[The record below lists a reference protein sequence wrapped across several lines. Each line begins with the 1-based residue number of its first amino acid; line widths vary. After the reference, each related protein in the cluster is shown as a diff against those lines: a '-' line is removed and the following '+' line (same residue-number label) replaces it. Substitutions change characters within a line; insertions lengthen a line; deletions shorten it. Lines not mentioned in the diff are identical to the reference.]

1 MNYWKDNQ
9 TLANLWK
16 NIRKNYQNNDRSDGL
31 NESHKNNPRSP
42 ITKQETI
49 CKTKE
54 ETRWKR
60 ITGSE
65 SANSG
70 LKKVEGRMAFTPE
83 VEERTDVAK
92 GELRKLHIEL

>member
-1 MNYWKDNQ
+1 MNPTRIIQGVQSLYKK
-9 TLANLWK
+9 L
-16 NIRKNYQNNDRSDGL
+16 YV
-31 NESHKNNPRSP
+31 
-42 ITKQETI
+42 KQR
-49 CKTKE
+49 E

-65 SANSG
+65 SAHSG